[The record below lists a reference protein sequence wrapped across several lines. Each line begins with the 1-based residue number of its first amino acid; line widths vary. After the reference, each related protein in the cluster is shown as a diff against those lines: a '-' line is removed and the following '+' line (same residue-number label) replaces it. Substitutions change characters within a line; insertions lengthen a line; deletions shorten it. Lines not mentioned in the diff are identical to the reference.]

1 MKKIIKNNIIT
12 IYLFIFVCVKNQGGN
27 DAVTLLF
34 WENIDDNNLNKHVV
48 LGHGY
53 DADWKLQNTP
63 KVEKQLVYLDH

>member
-48 LGHGY
+48 LGHGMAQIGITKY
-53 DADWKLQNTP
+53 TQGR
-63 KVEKQLVYLDH
+63 KQVVYLDH